1 MEEDA
6 VVQCDSC
13 GVPVHEACY
22 GVLGKEL
29 EEVHAKDSDAQ
40 SSTETMPWFCDP
52 CRFGERDPVCVAC
65 PNRFGAFKQ
74 TVKVLETSEN
84 SVSLFYSV

>member
-40 SSTETMPWFCDP
+40 SSTETMPSFCDP
-52 CRFGERDPVCVAC
+52 CRFG
-65 PNRFGAFKQ
+65 
-74 TVKVLETSEN
+74 
-84 SVSLFYSV
+84 